1 MRIDIKGPIISDENQ
16 RFYDWV
22 GMPATSPKKINSLIQ
37 NAKKGEKLD
46 VFISSS
52 GGSVFA
58 GSEIFTELKSYK
70 GEVEVNIV
78 GIAASAASVIAMA
91 GDKILMSPTGTIMIH
106 NASSIGYGDHTALT
120 KTAEVLKVIDE
131 SIANAYEM
139 KTGRNHSE
147 LLELMGNETWLSLAK
162 AKELNFVDGGMFDEE
177 TTFINNSTVN
187 DGTIPQAVLEK
198 MRNSMMK
205 EGVLVEP
212 EDEIHEIPENKLDEK
227 ILHAKARMRLLLA

>member
-1 MRIDIKGPIISDENQ
+1 MRIDIKGPIISDCNQ

-22 GMPATSPKKINSLIQ
+22 GIPATSPKKINSLIQ

-46 VFISSS
+46 VFINSG
-52 GGSVFA
+52 GGSVFS

-78 GIAASAASVIAMA
+78 GVAASAASVIAMA
-91 GDKILMSPTGTIMIH
+91 GDKILMSPTGQIMIH
-106 NASSIGYGDHTALT
+106 NASSGTYGDHTALT
-120 KTAEVLKVIDE
+120 KTADVLKVIDE
-131 SIANAYEM
+131 SIANAYEL
-139 KTGRNHSE
+139 KTGKNHSK

-177 TTFINNSTVN
+177 TTFINVSTAS
-187 DGTIPQAVLEK
+187 DGTIPQEVIEK

-212 EDEIHEIPENKLDEK
+212 ENETHKIPENNTEARTL
-227 ILHAKARMRLLLA
+227 LAKARMRLLLA